1 MKYHLDTSTVIEIIR
16 FRQDTLLKFEL
27 TKLEDMAVSAIVAQ
41 ELWAG
46 TSSQKLGPRST
57 KSLRQ
62 ILSML
67 TVVPFGAEAAET
79 AGLLELELSRKGTQ
93 IGVFDSL
100 IAGHA
105 LSEGATLVT
114 QNVKDF
120 KRVPGLEIV
129 DWSKTPD

>member
-1 MKYHLDTSTVIEIIR
+1 
-16 FRQDTLLKFEL
+16 
-27 TKLEDMAVSAIVAQ
+27 
-41 ELWAG
+41 
-46 TSSQKLGPRST
+46 
-57 KSLRQ
+57 
-62 ILSML
+62 ML
-67 TVVPFGAEAAET
+67 TVTPFGAEAAET
-79 AGLLELELSRKGTQ
+79 AGLLELELSKKGTQ

>member
-1 MKYHLDTSTVIEIIR
+1 VKYHLDTSTVIEIIR
-16 FRQDTLLKFEL
+16 FRQETLLKFEL
-27 TKLEDMAVSAIVAQ
+27 TKLEDMAISAIVAQ
-41 ELWAG
+41 ELWSG

-62 ILSML
+62 MLSML
-67 TVVPFGAEAAET
+67 TIVPFGPEAAET
-79 AGLLELELSRKGTQ
+79 AGLLEAELSRKGTQ

-105 LSEGATLVT
+105 LTQGATLVT

-129 DWSKTPD
+129 DWTKSPD

>member
-1 MKYHLDTSTVIEIIR
+1 MRYHLDTSTVIEIIR
-16 FRQDTLLKFEL
+16 FRQDALLKFEL
-27 TKLEDMAVSAIVAQ
+27 TKLEDMAISSIVAH

-57 KSLRQ
+57 KSLEQ
-62 ILSML
+62 LLSML
-67 TVVPFGAEAAET
+67 TIVPFGAAAAET
-79 AGLLELELSRKGTQ
+79 AGLLERELSRKGTQ

-120 KRVPGLEIV
+120 RRVPGLLV
-129 DWSKTPD
+129 ADWSKTLH

>member
-1 MKYHLDTSTVIEIIR
+1 VKYHLDTSTVIEIIR

-57 KSLRQ
+57 KSLKH

-67 TVVPFGAEAAET
+67 TVVPFGAEAAEA
-79 AGLLELELSRKGTQ
+79 AGLLEVELSRKGTQ

-120 KRVPGLEIV
+120 KRVPGLQIV
-129 DWSKTPD
+129 DWTKTPD